1 MYLPCRIIRIERL
14 FYILTLS
21 LSLSF
26 VPCVDRIH
34 LENLEMEQD
43 KIIIGEGLKEV
54 EKDGLDQVGAEEMV
68 MEVM

>member
-1 MYLPCRIIRIERL
+1 
-14 FYILTLS
+14 
-21 LSLSF
+21 
-26 VPCVDRIH
+26 
-34 LENLEMEQD
+34 MEQD

>member
-14 FYILTLS
+14 FYILP
-21 LSLSF
+21 SLSF